1 MQSGF
6 RSIEPEVSTK
16 SITWGRMFRMSGP
29 CADALSATESDATK
43 EQKARMGIKNLIV
56 SP

>member
-1 MQSGF
+1 MQFGL

-16 SITWGRMFRMSGP
+16 SITWGRMFRMSGAW
-29 CADALSATESDATK
+29 ADAVPLGEREEISKEATK
-43 EQKARMGIKNLIV
+43 MGSRNLIV